1 MILRYSYRNP
11 DAIKSPL
18 RNGGNGVVKNLI
30 QRVAMKMEKR
40 SFCMAIRYKV
50 LFLGFL
56 LLSFPACTSVTEHV
70 KPYASKESE
79 LPRRVAVLPFV
90 NKTSNPEASVT
101 VQKMFYNFFS
111 SLSYQDR
118 EPFQVDSILKKSGL
132 YKKIASGEDV
142 SSKEIGSVLDV
153 DAVVYGEVTSFGK
166 IFAVVYTDY
175 HAGLKAK
182 MVDCKTGNLIWQNH
196 NTAHQRDVSIPTNP
210 IGLAA
215 AVAEKLILLNM
226 KQREDIKVTAFLCME
241 MIETIPNPPEIT
253 ASGPRIQVLVHNGA
267 DKLLKPGESLK
278 VVMVG
283 KPGQIAS
290 WDMLPLIKDMPM
302 NEKEPGTYIGDYT
315 IKPDDKLFSGTLVG
329 YLKSKEGD
337 KSRWV
342 DILGTVSM
350 GKPTPLPQEISA
362 DLVLS
367 SGKSPYLVDET
378 LLVKPQAKLTI
389 EAGTVL
395 WCKGIGIVVQGEIVA
410 KGTREKPVRFMNIN
424 SEPWKGIIIDQSKG
438 DNIFSHCEV
447 HNAQNG
453 IRARA
458 SIVRMD
464 NCLFQNNTMG
474 IYFEEG
480 AAIITKSLI
489 RGSQEIGIHAL
500 KGEITIKDSTISE
513 NELGGILLD
522 SAKANINNNNIY
534 NNGQWELKREGS
546 GISGNI
552 TNNWWGSTDIANIR
566 VIGAVEI
573 EPILKETIK
582 IF

>member
-18 RNGGNGVVKNLI
+18 RNGGDGVVKNLI

-79 LPRRVAVLPFV
+79 LPRCVAVLPFV

-241 MIETIPNPPEIT
+241 MIETIPNPPEIA

-283 KPGQIAS
+283 EPGQIAS

-395 WCKGIGIVVQGEIVA
+395 WCKGIGIVVQGGIVA
-410 KGTREKPVRFMNIN
+410 KGTREKPVRFMIL
-424 SEPWKGIIIDQSKG
+424 IQSPG
-438 DNIFSHCEV
+438 RD
-447 HNAQNG
+447 
-453 IRARA
+453 
-458 SIVRMD
+458 
-464 NCLFQNNTMG
+464 
-474 IYFEEG
+474 Y
-480 AAIITKSLI
+480 
-489 RGSQEIGIHAL
+489 
-500 KGEITIKDSTISE
+500 
-513 NELGGILLD
+513 
-522 SAKANINNNNIY
+522 Y
-534 NNGQWELKREGS
+534 
-546 GISGNI
+546 
-552 TNNWWGSTDIANIR
+552 
-566 VIGAVEI
+566 
-573 EPILKETIK
+573 
-582 IF
+582 